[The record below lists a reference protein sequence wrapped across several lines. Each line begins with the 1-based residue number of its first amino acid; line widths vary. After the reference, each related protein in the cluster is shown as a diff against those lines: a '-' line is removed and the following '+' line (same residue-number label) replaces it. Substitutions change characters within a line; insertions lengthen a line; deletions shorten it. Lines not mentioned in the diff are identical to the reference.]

1 MNNNN
6 MNFLDMLTIFSV
18 MLQIS
23 NYQSDLK
30 SASNDDLLA
39 ELQKQDKVY
48 FEKIIEN
55 QKKILSILSQF
66 DDMSADQSSITKN
79 KGRLYV
85 VVLFALNLL
94 KER

>member
-1 MNNNN
+1 

-30 SASNDDLLA
+30 SASNDDLFA

-48 FEKIIEN
+48 FETIIEN
-55 QKKILSILSQF
+55 QNRILSILSQF
-66 DDMSADQSSITKN
+66 DDMSAD
-79 KGRLYV
+79 
-85 VVLFALNLL
+85 
-94 KER
+94 

>member
-1 MNNNN
+1 

-30 SASNDDLLA
+30 SASNDDLFA

-48 FEKIIEN
+48 FETIIEN
-55 QKKILSILSQF
+55 QKKILEKL
-66 DDMSADQSSITKN
+66 AD
-79 KGRLYV
+79 L
-85 VVLFALNLL
+85 
-94 KER
+94 

>member
-30 SASNDDLLA
+30 SASNDDLFA

-48 FEKIIEN
+48 FETIIEN
-55 QKKILSILSQF
+55 QNRILSILSQF
-66 DDMSADQSSITKN
+66 DDMSAD
-79 KGRLYV
+79 
-85 VVLFALNLL
+85 
-94 KER
+94 